1 MVTRL
6 KEFTKVHAYQHLE
19 RDQIL
24 LCGAKKSNKA
34 VIAMVHSDDGEVEWH
49 YSIFFKHV
57 EKCSGIVSDGDS
69 IEALIQ

>member
-6 KEFTKVHAYQHLE
+6 QDFTKVHAYQHLE
-19 RDQIL
+19 SDKIL
-24 LCGAKKSNKA
+24 LCGTTNGEGAL
-34 VIAMVHSDDGEVEWH
+34 IAMVHSNDGEVEWQ
-49 YSIFFKHV
+49 YSIFAHDV